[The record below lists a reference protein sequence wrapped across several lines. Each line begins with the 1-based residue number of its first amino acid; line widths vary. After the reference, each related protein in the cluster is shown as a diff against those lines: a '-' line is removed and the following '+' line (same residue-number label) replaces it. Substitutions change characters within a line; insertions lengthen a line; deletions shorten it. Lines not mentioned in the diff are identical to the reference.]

1 MSETPILKQAQDK
14 LRPFE
19 HRLLDTFSKA
29 FQRKRPPT
37 SLRALQ
43 PLAMVF
49 LLEAFGLAFLL
60 DKKTVRLAV
69 LAARGPGKGDDDD
82 LLDDSDEMAAIRW
95 ASARQDAVDRAYLAM
110 AKERYKDTLSGQKS
124 LAAWIKAGYGPDRTQ
139 FEKQWGERN
148 PIDPATAP
156 KCFDPSAQLSILDA
170 VGHGDGYLGAFVS
183 TSFLTSSTPKQITC
197 MGQTLDLEACETL
210 DMAAWRAVSKGWIA
224 YLDHR
229 GIVMGLRLIPRT
241 DGVQTRLRAPLVNI
255 VSMHQEDKRDEQ
267 IVQLEAN
274 IQWHKDAQ
282 KELDQR
288 WQDATGASDPEMAR
302 ELTAQRIEQ
311 IEKNEAIIREG
322 GEILSA
328 AHVPPG
334 LFVDRIEIAAK
345 AYSPQKTDTLGSFV
359 GRELVGGEY
368 ETITTHEDGSTTI
381 VFDDSPKHGD
391 VPSKLEVAD
400 GVGRM
405 IWPDPNNAPTPIAC
419 ANAIVAHRRGEFVEL
434 EFPATPKIFE
444 NIRAWLMFHSF
455 GLRAPTP
462 DATGYCTCAIGS
474 GGEIPPEWNT
484 MKQGKRDSYPGFALF
499 GPGNTGKVVFCANEP
514 TIKKTTKRSIKKA
527 AQ

>member
-1 MSETPILKQAQDK
+1 MSDAPILKQAQDK

-19 HRLLDTFSKA
+19 HRLLDTFSKV

-37 SLRALQ
+37 SLRSLQ
-43 PLAMVF
+43 PLAMIF

-60 DKKTVRLAV
+60 DRETVRLAV

-82 LLDDSDEMAAIRW
+82 LLDDSDEMTPIRW
-95 ASARQDAVDRAYLAM
+95 AAARQEAVDRAYLAM
-110 AKERYKDTLSGQKS
+110 AKEYHRSSSSGLSFAQWLKIGD
-124 LAAWIKAGYGPDRTQ
+124 GPDRTE

-170 VGHGDGYLGAFVS
+170 VGYGDGYLGAFVS
-183 TSFLTSSTPKQITC
+183 THFLTSSAPKQITC
-197 MGQTLDLEACETL
+197 MGQTIDLEGCETL
-210 DMAAWRAVSKGWIA
+210 EMAAWRAVSKGWIA

-229 GIVMGLRLIPRT
+229 GVVIGLRLIPRT

-255 VSMHQEDKRDEQ
+255 VSMFQEDKRDEQ
-267 IVQLEAN
+267 IAQLETN

-288 WQDATGASDPEMAR
+288 WQDATGASDPEMAH

-311 IEKNEAIIREG
+311 IESLTAERDAAKHNNSLVHAEIEQEIDARDSKNE
-322 GEILSA
+322 
-328 AHVPPG
+328 
-334 LFVDRIEIAAK
+334 
-345 AYSPQKTDTLGSFV
+345 TDSQPT
-359 GRELVGGEY
+359 EQ
-368 ETITTHEDGSTTI
+368 
-381 VFDDSPKHGD
+381 
-391 VPSKLEVAD
+391 

-405 IWPDPNNAPTPIAC
+405 IWPDLSNAPTPIAC

-434 EFPATPKIFE
+434 EFPPTPQIFE
-444 NIRAWLMFHSF
+444 NIRAWLGFHQF
-455 GLRAPTP
+455 GLRAPAP
-462 DATGYCTCAIGS
+462 DATGYCTCAIGP
-474 GGEIPPEWNT
+474 GGEIPPEWST

-514 TIKKTTKRSIKKA
+514 TIKKTTKRSTKKA
-527 AQ
+527 AT